1 MTAGCKYDTLICDEC
16 NGEGTIE
23 VLIDCPASFTSGY
36 GDQEEKT
43 IWCEKCNGDGEIAI
57 D

>member
-23 VLIDCPASFTSGY
+23 VLIDCPASFTSGF
-36 GDQEEKT
+36 GDQEEKP